1 MNADASTSLGGKTIF
16 MSGGSRGVG
25 LAIARR
31 AAQDGANVALVA
43 KTDEPH
49 PQLSGTIHTAA
60 EEIRDA
66 GGQALPIVGDIR
78 EADAVDDANYI
89 RVETSHV
96 VGVDV
101 TRGGSG
107 DPSPLTALGV
117 LQGMRACAEEVFGAT
132 SLKGKLVAVQ
142 GVGHV
147 GYHLCRLLHENG
159 ASIMVTDV
167 HEAAVERAVEEFGAI
182 DIVINNASAINLSG
196 TEELEVKRY
205 DLMQEIN
212 VRGTFVVTKACLP
225 HLKRADNPHVLTLSP
240 PLNLDPRWFGAHVAY
255 TISKYSMSMLT
266 LGWAEEFREDG
277 IAFNSLWPR
286 TMIATAA
293 VMNLLGGEE
302 AMAQSRTPEILA
314 DAAHAIL
321 VRPSRECSGNFF
333 IDEDVLAEE
342 GITELDHYRAD
353 PQGGELTVDLFL
365 D

>member
-1 MNADASTSLGGKTIF
+1 MATDDASTPLEGKTIF
-16 MSGGSRGVG
+16 ISGGSRGVG

-31 AAQDGANVALVA
+31 AARDGANVALVA

-49 PQLSGTIHTAA
+49 PKLPGTIHTAA

-66 GGQALPIVGDIR
+66 GGLALPIVGDIR
-78 EADAVDDANYI
+78 DADAVSD
-89 RVETSHV
+89 
-96 VGVDV
+96 
-101 TRGGSG
+101 
-107 DPSPLTALGV
+107 
-117 LQGMRACAEEVFGAT
+117 
-132 SLKGKLVAVQ
+132 
-142 GVGHV
+142 
-147 GYHLCRLLHENG
+147 
-159 ASIMVTDV
+159 
-167 HEAAVERAVEEFGAI
+167 AVEQAVEEFGGI
-182 DIVINNASAINLSG
+182 DIAVNNASAINLLG

-225 HLKRADNPHVLTLSP
+225 HLKRAENPHVLTLSP
-240 PLNLDPRWFGAHVAY
+240 PLNLDPKWFAEHVGY
-255 TISKYSMSMLT
+255 TISKYNMSMLT
-266 LGWAEEFREDG
+266 LGWAEEFREEG

-321 VRPSRECSGNFF
+321 ARPSRECTGNFF
-333 IDEDVLAEE
+333 IDEEVLAEE
-342 GITELDHYRAD
+342 GVTDLERYRAD
-353 PQGGELTVDLFL
+353 PQGGELAVDLFL

>member
-1 MNADASTSLGGKTIF
+1 MATDDASTPLEGKTIF
-16 MSGGSRGVG
+16 ISGGSRGVG

-31 AAQDGANVALVA
+31 AARDGANVALVA

-49 PQLSGTIHTAA
+49 PKLPGTIHTAA

-66 GGQALPIVGDIR
+66 GGLALPIVGDIR
-78 EADAVDDANYI
+78 DADAVSD
-89 RVETSHV
+89 
-96 VGVDV
+96 
-101 TRGGSG
+101 
-107 DPSPLTALGV
+107 
-117 LQGMRACAEEVFGAT
+117 
-132 SLKGKLVAVQ
+132 
-142 GVGHV
+142 
-147 GYHLCRLLHENG
+147 
-159 ASIMVTDV
+159 
-167 HEAAVERAVEEFGAI
+167 AVEQAVEEFGGI
-182 DIVINNASAINLSG
+182 DIAVNNASAINLLG

-225 HLKRADNPHVLTLSP
+225 HLKRAENPHVLTLSP
-240 PLNLDPRWFGAHVAY
+240 PLNLDPKWFAEHVGY
-255 TISKYSMSMLT
+255 TISKYNMSMLT
-266 LGWAEEFREDG
+266 LGWAEEFREEG

-321 VRPSRECSGNFF
+321 ARPSRECTGNFF
-333 IDEDVLAEE
+333 IDEEVLAEE
-342 GITELDHYRAD
+342 GVTDLERYRAD
-353 PQGGELTVDLFL
+353 PQGGDLAVDLFL

>member
-1 MNADASTSLGGKTIF
+1 MATDDASTPLEGKTIF
-16 MSGGSRGVG
+16 ISGGSRGVG

-31 AAQDGANVALVA
+31 AARDGANVALVA

-49 PQLSGTIHTAA
+49 PKLPGTIHTAA

-66 GGQALPIVGDIR
+66 GGLALPIVGDIR
-78 EADAVDDANYI
+78 DADAVS
-89 RVETSHV
+89 E
-96 VGVDV
+96 
-101 TRGGSG
+101 
-107 DPSPLTALGV
+107 
-117 LQGMRACAEEVFGAT
+117 
-132 SLKGKLVAVQ
+132 
-142 GVGHV
+142 
-147 GYHLCRLLHENG
+147 
-159 ASIMVTDV
+159 
-167 HEAAVERAVEEFGAI
+167 AVEQAVEEFGGI
-182 DIVINNASAINLSG
+182 DIAVNNASAINLLG

-225 HLKRADNPHVLTLSP
+225 YLKRAENPHVLTLSP
-240 PLNLDPRWFGAHVAY
+240 PLNLDPKWFAEHVGY
-255 TISKYSMSMLT
+255 TISKYNMSMLT
-266 LGWAEEFREDG
+266 LGWAEEFCEEG

-321 VRPSRECSGNFF
+321 ARPSRECTGNFF
-333 IDEDVLAEE
+333 IDEEVLAEE
-342 GITELDHYRAD
+342 GVTDLERYRAD
-353 PQGGELTVDLFL
+353 PQGGDLAVDLFL